1 MSSSARRSEAPLFL
15 WHAAICRATL
25 DETGHLSLR
34 GSWRCA
40 CIVSA
45 GNPVPVEIEHLS
57 GFEDNQLTD
66 FRVRGRVVL
75 YRRTFRV
82 WLMVAVVITAAQAK
96 DVALVSNKANGV
108 TDVSMSELVKI
119 CKGQTNRWPKG
130 KPVTLFSLN
139 PASTEMKM
147 VLEKVYGMSSNE
159 VSALITS
166 ANHGRANHPAIII
179 VNSDKD
185 LVEAVESTPGA
196 VGLVDVYSITGGI
209 TVLRVESKL
218 PLEAGYPLHGN

>member
-1 MSSSARRSEAPLFL
+1 MQQIIRQAAATN
-15 WHAAICRATL
+15 HAGVRGA
-25 DETGHLSLR
+25 SLR
-34 GSWRCA
+34 IA
-40 CIVSA
+40 SA
-45 GNPVPVEIEHLS
+45 GNPGPVGIEHRS
-57 GFEDNQLTD
+57 AFEDNHLTD
-66 FRVRGRVVL
+66 SRTDSRHWGRVVL
-75 YRRTFRV
+75 YRRAFEV
-82 WLMVAVVITAAQAK
+82 WLMVGAALTAAHAK
-96 DVALVSNKANGV
+96 DIALVSNKSNGV

-139 PASTEMKM
+139 PASNEMRM
-147 VLEKVYGMSSNE
+147 VLEKVYGMSSDE
-159 VSALITS
+159 VSALIS
-166 ANHGRANHPAIII
+166 NANHGRANHPAI
-179 VNSDKD
+179 VVVRSDKD